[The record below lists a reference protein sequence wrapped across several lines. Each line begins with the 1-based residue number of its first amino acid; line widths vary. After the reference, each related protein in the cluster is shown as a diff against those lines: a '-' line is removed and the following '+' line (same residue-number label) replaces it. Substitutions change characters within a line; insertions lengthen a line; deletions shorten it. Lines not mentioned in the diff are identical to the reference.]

1 MDKGTD
7 NSLRREAFYSA
18 EKNQGFGKRSVRWR
32 FVWIMLGVF
41 LIGMAALLLYHRFSM
56 NGLIEDKIEKLSSEM
71 TISCAALDDEVYMT
85 SAIPSAVNKSDYY
98 AFIRNNRAE
107 QLDRKYYSVLE
118 FIREDFANQI
128 YLRGSASESLLYFRG
143 TGSICT
149 TRRIYPAAEDCFD
162 KGLLFDTTSTA
173 SLISAL
179 RDTRGVQVLPSEW
192 ITSEEGQ
199 RRLCLPVIIRDSGSN
214 ITIMSLYEKKAFTDA
229 LDISAWD
236 EADYSLGIFSQSGTE
251 LFTCG
256 DFSGSDGRTVS
267 APLPK
272 LRCRVVLTFS
282 PEVVTRTLE
291 ASRLRGFLIIGISL
305 MLGLLAAFLLS
316 EVSVRPIRRIIMN
329 HGSDAQGKGG
339 NEIDR
344 IEDMLL
350 TSEQQ
355 IGLQQKQLQRNM
367 LLLALSGT
375 VLAPEDMERLRAQLL
390 PEGGSY
396 CIAIIHGVARSMWSI
411 SAELLDDQKNLFC
424 TAISSSELGVYI
436 RSAPAVRELADFINR
451 SNLLFDDEKDKLH
464 CGISRPCGDFDH
476 FYDALQQARV
486 AVPMTGGCRIYDSAA
501 MNQNSGMRLMYERL
515 YSRVIAVNHEQAI
528 EAIDGIEKQLN
539 NQNRH
544 EVFYNV
550 RFFLLNAAEE
560 FGMDGVEQI
569 LPRYD
574 EKLLPMEN
582 LGKMK
587 DFMNAILAFRLEKE
601 EQSRADRR
609 RQIMDRVRDG
619 ASEPDMCA
627 QKVADEFGLSE
638 RYLYDIVR
646 GESGMSFS
654 EFLTR
659 ERMQKAKELLYTS
672 TMTVNEISAAC
683 GYDVPSTFYRLFKK
697 YYGVSPKQ
705 YVESRD
711 ASWEEAE

>member
-1 MDKGTD
+1 
-7 NSLRREAFYSA
+7 
-18 EKNQGFGKRSVRWR
+18 
-32 FVWIMLGVF
+32 MLGVF

-56 NGLIEDKIEKLSSEM
+56 NGLIEDKIEKLNSEM

-98 AFIRNNRAE
+98 TFIRNNRSE

-118 FIREDFANQI
+118 LIREDFANQV

-149 TRRIYPAAEDCFD
+149 TRRIYPAAADCFK
-162 KGLLFDTTSTA
+162 KGLLFDTTSSET
-173 SLISAL
+173 LISAL

-192 ITSEEGQ
+192 VTSEDGQ
-199 RRLCLPVIIRDSGSN
+199 KRLYLPVIIRDSGSY

-251 LFTCG
+251 LFSCG
-256 DFSGSDGRTVS
+256 TFGGTDGCTVS
-267 APLPK
+267 APLGK
-272 LRCRVVLTFS
+272 LRCRIVLTFS
-282 PEVVTRTLE
+282 PEIITRTLE
-291 ASRLRGFLIIGISL
+291 ASRLRGFLIIGVSL

-316 EVSVRPIRRIIMN
+316 EVSVRPIRRIIMK
-329 HGSDAQGKGG
+329 HGSDAQDKGG

-344 IEDMLL
+344 IEDLL
-350 TSEQQ
+350 LSSEQQ
-355 IGLQQKQLQRNM
+355 IGQQQKKLQRNM

-375 VLAPEDMERLRAQLL
+375 VLAPEDMERLRAYLL
-390 PEGGSY
+390 PEGGSF
-396 CIAIIHGVARSMWSI
+396 CIAIIHGVARSVWSI
-411 SAELLDDQKNLFC
+411 SAGSLDDEKDLFS
-424 TAISSSELGVYI
+424 TAISSGEIGVYI
-436 RSAPAVRELADFINR
+436 RSASAVKELADFINR

-476 FYDALQQARV
+476 FYDALQQARM
-486 AVPMTGGCRIYDSAA
+486 AVPMNGGCRIYDSAA
-501 MNQNSGMRLMYERL
+501 MNRSSGLRLMYERL
-515 YSRVIAVNHEQAI
+515 YSRVIAVDQEQAL
-528 EAIDGIEKQLN
+528 EALDGIGAQIN

-560 FGMDGVEQI
+560 FGMDGIDQI
-569 LPRYD
+569 LPRYE

-582 LGKMK
+582 FGKTR
-587 DFMNAILAFRLEKE
+587 DFMKAILAFRAERE

-609 RQIMDRVRDG
+609 KQIVDRVRDG

-646 GESGMSFS
+646 SECGMSFS
-654 EFLTR
+654 EFLTQL
-659 ERMQKAKELLYTS
+659 RMQKAKELLYTS

-705 YVESRD
+705 YAENRIESGED
-711 ASWEEAE
+711 AE